1 MHTRKDKAT
10 EREEKVSQ
18 RTSKRASMRTHTRR
32 KMERE
37 KDAYRKGLSVT
48 LTLELSVIYELSAEL
63 YMNSLPS
70 CKAYIHPDLH
80 TDARREQATCAERFK
95 RDDFFVILVPQH
107 EHASR

>member
-10 EREEKVSQ
+10 EREGKVSE
-18 RTSKRASMRTHTRR
+18 RTRASKRASMRTNTRR

-63 YMNSLPS
+63 YMNSLP
-70 CKAYIHPDLH
+70 YR
-80 TDARREQATCAERFK
+80 ARQIFTPTR
-95 RDDFFVILVPQH
+95 ILMQDENKQPALRGSSVTIFL
-107 EHASR
+107 